1 MKEIYLIRH
10 TTPAVAKGICYGQ
23 TDLDIT
29 DSFSEEA
36 AIIRQHLPDVMV
48 AVHSSP
54 LQRCHRLASHLF
66 PAHPIVLHPEL
77 MEIHC
82 GEWEMKGW
90 DELPKDEVEPWMKDF
105 VQIRIPGGESYLDLH
120 QRVTRCYEGI
130 IAGSAG
136 QQAEDGGRP
145 ATGGRPAESG
155 GRPAESSGRPAA
167 GEGQTQGPGPVA
179 IVAHGGVI
187 RSILSYITNTPL
199 IDSFKVFS
207 LHYGCVIRLFGETAP
222 LQYEMLSNL
231 AQEQKEQH
239 KPRSFYK

>member
-29 DSFSEEA
+29 ESFNEEA
-36 AIIRQHLPDVMV
+36 AIIRRHLPEGIV

-66 PAHPIVLHPEL
+66 PAHPIFLHHEL

-82 GEWEMKGW
+82 GQWEMKGW
-90 DELPKDEVEPWMKDF
+90 DELPKEEVDPWMKDF

-120 QRVTRCYEGI
+120 QRVTRCYEAI
-130 IAGSAG
+130 KAA
-136 QQAEDGGRP
+136 
-145 ATGGRPAESG
+145 SG
-155 GRPAESSGRPAA
+155 PL
-167 GEGQTQGPGPVA
+167 A

-187 RSILSYITNTPL
+187 RSILSYITGTPL
-199 IDSFKVFS
+199 IDSFKMFS
-207 LHYGCVIRLFGETAP
+207 LHYGCVIHLFGETEP

-231 AQEQKEQH
+231 PPEQKEQH
-239 KPRSFYK
+239 KPKSFY